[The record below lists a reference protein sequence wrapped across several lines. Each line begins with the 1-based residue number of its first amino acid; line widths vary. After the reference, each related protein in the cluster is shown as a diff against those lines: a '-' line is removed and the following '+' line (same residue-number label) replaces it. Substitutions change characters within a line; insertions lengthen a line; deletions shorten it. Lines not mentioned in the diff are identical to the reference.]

1 MATEKQFGRLHDAI
15 ENYYQYNPDTLMPL
29 LMLALAAQGKLQITH
44 KQKKA
49 TYVACSLSTEEIQNY
64 EWVKLDETLNKDVE
78 EWLKNGVLQL
88 NVEMDLGRSLLPI
101 YETFLRND
109 TKDVVQEHHHRMGR
123 LVQHSNN
130 AASEKAHRQYATYI
144 LADAMINYP
153 KKDLKK
159 EYLDIFNY
167 VLDKSDVQP
176 ERPRIKVARTLAA
189 LLQYDGVGLVY
200 NPFAGCSIAG
210 AMLRSKNN
218 FYGDGDSNDKLYA
231 AGLLLNYG
239 MGVSNEH
246 FIQRDSTQWLED
258 KKIDYVLSTY
268 TGYIKGNTA
277 FDFCLG
283 KCLEDKNF
291 TGKYAGMVM
300 PREIFDKRTANFT
313 EALKRDWIDTIVLM
327 PFGEVAVLVDANKSI
342 EMRSKVKF
350 FDLTH
355 PMLRNRPISMVLTD
369 DNYAD
374 ILCVSDVTKDGYL
387 SSLVVPEFE
396 EREGYEIITL
406 SSIVKKLERR
416 TYSLENVHEDEQV
429 LAYIDKSNPYDK
441 YASPWMNGIDKKR
454 ISYLFAPAY
463 HLTNYSLITNKMG
476 ALEPRIFD
484 IDLGSA
490 YFQEGYAFEFYHPI
504 DEQWLMRELNAPYVL
519 RQLHPYGMDKMVPG
533 AITEEQILNLKVY
546 RDVEGYCDGVE
557 LPNGQN
563 PDADKLPMGYD
574 NLKGKNCVYTI
585 HRFLGHGYFGYTYSA
600 ESKNL
605 VTGEVKEVVLKEF
618 YPWRFYR
625 REGVKA
631 ILDDESQFMFVED
644 AKTKFLEEAK
654 LMNLLGL
661 TPDSHIVPAFEYF
674 ENEETDTMYY
684 VMPFYNDG
692 SLEDLQNSGFTFNED
707 MVLKHVVVP
716 LCKAL
721 HIANN
726 SKVLHL
732 DIKPENILVDSDG
745 DAVLIDFGVAK
756 QYDGEGDII
765 DPCGATSGSMFA
777 APELK
782 HGNMVK
788 FGAQT
793 DIYGLASSIYY
804 LLASPEVPHPIFD
817 FSDQD
822 RDLRDNLKD
831 AKCSDAFIN
840 AIIAGLQFSATS
852 RPANAQAFLNLFPG
866 CENIKL

>member
-64 EWVKLDETLNKDVE
+64 EWVKLDETLNKEVE

-176 ERPRIKVARTLAA
+176 ERPRIQVARTLSA
-189 LLQYDGVGLVY
+189 LLQYDGEGLVY

-210 AMLRSKNN
+210 AMLQSKNN

-300 PREIFDKRTANFT
+300 PREIFDKRTANVT

-327 PFGEVAVLVDANKSI
+327 PFGEVAVLVDANKKENKGKIRLVNCNNPLARKTPI
-342 EMRSKVKF
+342 EEILCDEM
-350 FDLTH
+350 
-355 PMLRNRPISMVLTD
+355 
-369 DNYAD
+369 YAD
-374 ILCVSDVTKDGYL
+374 IIAVEDALQEGFLKEYLCPTLPD
-387 SSLVVPEFE
+387 
-396 EREGYEIITL
+396 REGFHKVKLSDFVSRIPRKVYDLKKVNEEQRVIATINRHETWYGRGWDENIERNEI
-406 SSIVKKLERR
+406 
-416 TYSLENVHEDEQV
+416 Y
-429 LAYIDKSNPYDK
+429 
-441 YASPWMNGIDKKR
+441 
-454 ISYLFAPAY
+454 YLFNPAY
-463 HLTNYSLITNKMG
+463 YLDEASLIVNKSG
-476 ALEPRIFD
+476 RPEPRVFT
-484 IDLGSA
+484 
-490 YFQEGYAFEFYHPI
+490 AFEGPAFFE
-504 DEQWLMRELNAPYVL
+504 DGFAFSFDNFDDNGWLVEQLNESYVI
-519 RQLHPYGMDKMVPG
+519 RQLHPYGNNEMVPE
-533 AITEEQILNLKVY
+533 ALTEDDYLNLTLY
-546 RDVEGYCDGVE
+546 QEIEGYQEEKQKEEEREREQWLRNDAKENALPDEFVIKDGNIE
-557 LPNGQN
+557 YKIINFISNGS
-563 PDADKLPMGYD
+563 
-574 NLKGKNCVYTI
+574 
-585 HRFLGHGYFGYTYSA
+585 FGYTYRA
-600 ESKNL
+600 EMHNL
-605 VTGEVKEVVLKEF
+605 TNGKKEIVALKEYF
-618 YPWRFYR
+618 PRQYLRGGCVHDNGR
-625 REGVKA
+625 VVC
-631 ILDDESQFMFVED
+631 DEEKEMDFKECMTLFRYE
-644 AKTKFLEEAK
+644 
-654 LMNLLGL
+654 
-661 TPDSHIVPAFEYF
+661 PDFIKVLNQVPDHHVTELKSFF
-674 ENEETDTMYY
+674 ENEEVGTM
-684 VMPFYNDG
+684 FYSMKFYAG
-692 SLEDLQNSGFTFNED
+692 LSLEDMIKSDQVPSSEKLIKE
-707 MVLKHVVVP
+707 KIIIP

-721 HIANN
+721 NVMHSNMI
-726 SKVLHL
+726 LHL
-732 DIKPENILVDSDG
+732 DIKPENVVIDENG
-745 DAVLIDFGVAK
+745 EAILIDFGVAR
-756 QYDGEGDII
+756 QYDNEGKLV
-765 DPCGATSGSMFA
+765 SKHNLGSRSRYS
-777 APELK
+777 APEYQ
-782 HGNMVK
+782 GGMNY
-788 FGAQT
+788 FSAPA
-793 DIYGLASSIYY
+793 DIYGLATTLNSLLMKQESEFEWENDVLNCSEDMQQAIQAGMKRFANERPSS
-804 LLASPEVPHPIFD
+804 A
-817 FSDQD
+817 QQ
-822 RDLRDNLKD
+822 
-831 AKCSDAFIN
+831 FIN
-840 AIIAGLQFSATS
+840 
-852 RPANAQAFLNLFPG
+852 NFPG